1 MKLDK
6 LNHKSII
13 WTSYN
18 TFLLYERLRFFV
30 VVSILKDDICYN
42 QGNRARYSLN
52 TMNENILFVFVCVLY
67 EVNDSIKETLNILI
81 LRVFEEK
88 GKVSD
93 FFRLKPILAIITC
106 AVYNVFDL
114 MFLKGVII
122 LSNFFAWDV
131 KSLDNFTA
139 FLLTFLSF
147 TSSFFW
153 SVCHSTA

>member
-6 LNHKSII
+6 LNHKSIVG
-13 WTSYN
+13 TSYN
-18 TFLLYERLRFFV
+18 TLLFDKRLSFFV

-42 QGNRARYSLN
+42 QGNRARYALN
-52 TMNENILFVFVCVLY
+52 TMNKNVLFVFVCVLN
-67 EVNDSIKETLNILI
+67 EVNDPIKETLNILI

-88 GKVSD
+88 GKISD

-114 MFLKGVII
+114 MFLKSVII
-122 LSNFFAWDV
+122 FCNFFAWDV
-131 KSLDNFTA
+131 KSLDNFAA

-147 TSSFFW
+147 TSSFLW

>member
-6 LNHKSII
+6 LNHKPII
-13 WTSYN
+13 GTSYN
-18 TFLLYERLRFFV
+18 TLLLNERLRFFI
-30 VVSILKDDICYN
+30 VVSIFKDDICYN
-42 QGNRARYSLN
+42 QGNRARNALN

-67 EVNDSIKETLNILI
+67 KVNDSIKETLNILI

-114 MFLKGVII
+114 VFLKSLII
-122 LSNFFAWDV
+122 FCNFFARNV

-147 TSSFFW
+147 TSSFF
-153 SVCHSTA
+153 